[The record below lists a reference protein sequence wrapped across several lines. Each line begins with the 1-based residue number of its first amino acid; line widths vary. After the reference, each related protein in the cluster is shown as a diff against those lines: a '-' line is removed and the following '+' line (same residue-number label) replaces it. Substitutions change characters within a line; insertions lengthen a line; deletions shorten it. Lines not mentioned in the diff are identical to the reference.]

1 MRLLVLRQWTILL
14 LFVLG
19 LNPLASAGIKDF
31 FIKQKDKIQKAAQ
44 IKIFPIQV
52 NNETL
57 WQKEIT
63 IDSPSLPDL
72 FKFVTVPFPLVD
84 MGSSKTVSMTFKKI
98 YSTQEEASNIT
109 NSLEILKKIPFTA
122 GLLNSTLNV
131 GESFQLT
138 NQFDVSAGLKS
149 PQLFGLAPIGANG
162 GQELKGKLS
171 LLVRKISETQIELY
185 IIREHQQGQKLSSSV
200 GSQISEKSL
209 ASLNIAGVKLSSLNP
224 QFLNFNRSQGTLNSA
239 ATGFKVDLNSQVG
252 QNFYNRLMSVTFAGD
267 DLMQAVH
274 LEDRSFLE
282 LEKEKQ
288 RRRKHGV
295 SQTDLAVISGQL
307 ESQSRNLGYLNRT
320 SLSKDEQNIHLKF
333 RDENGLINNYLMD
346 ETTFL
351 TDKKKLFGFWATHK
365 NNLSLKALYAASAS
379 GKAKSL
385 VGFEFSSQ
393 FSSTSESKKEYKI
406 WLDSVQNFIPD
417 QVFSQIKSENW
428 FDSTTKFAPR
438 LSVSAVLPRLSFELL
453 SQQINSLS
461 PNDRQAWFENQ
472 IITYMENRK
481 WPNAGI
487 LRRCWNQ
494 VCRFLNDEQRAA
506 AEVHGKEV
514 ARLAKRLNAWI
525 DPELNQG
532 RMRKE
537 FLAISKSKLFAAI
550 GPGLL
555 SQMLKD
561 TSGELLKTE
570 VSLTYYDQNQKYH
583 SKQLARSEKES
594 SDRFQDQKNATAY
607 FDYFTAADS
616 KYAKPLAPS
625 LQCQKVFDASL

>member
-1 MRLLVLRQWTILL
+1 MRTLALRQLPFLL
-14 LFVLG
+14 LFVFG
-19 LNPLASAGIKDF
+19 LNPMASAGIKDF

-72 FKFVTVPFPLVD
+72 FKFITVPFPLVD
-84 MGSSKTVSMTFKKI
+84 MGSSKTVAMTFKKI
-98 YSTQEEASNIT
+98 YSSQEEASDIT
-109 NSLEILKKIPFTA
+109 NNLEILKKIPFTA

-209 ASLNIAGVKLSSLNP
+209 ASLNIAGIKLSSLNP
-224 QFLNFNRSQGTLNSA
+224 QFLNLSRSKGTLHSA
-239 ATGFKVDLNSQVG
+239 STGFKVDLNSKVG
-252 QNFYNRLMSVTFAGD
+252 QDFYNRLMSVTFAGAD
-267 DLMQAVH
+267 FMQAVH

-288 RRRKHGV
+288 RRRKQGV

-307 ESQSRNLGYLNRT
+307 DSESKNLGYLNRT
-320 SLSKDEQNIHLKF
+320 SFSKDEQNIHLKF

-346 ETTFL
+346 ETTYL

-365 NNLSLKALYAASAS
+365 NNLSLKALYAASPS
-379 GKAKSL
+379 GKAKAL
-385 VGFEFSSQ
+385 VGFEFSSN
-393 FSSTSESKKEYKI
+393 FTSTSESKKEYKI
-406 WLDSVQNFIPD
+406 WLDSAQNFIPEL
-417 QVFSQIKSENW
+417 VFSQIKSENW
-428 FDSTTKFAPR
+428 FDSTTKFAPG

-461 PNDRQAWFENQ
+461 PADRQAWFENQ

-487 LRRCWNQ
+487 LRKCWNQ
-494 VCRFLNDEQRAA
+494 VCRFLNNKQKAA
-506 AEVHGKEV
+506 AEVHEKEV

-532 RMRKE
+532 QMRKE
-537 FLAISKSKLFAAI
+537 FLAISKTKLFAAI

-555 SQMLKD
+555 SQILND
-561 TSGELLKTE
+561 QSGELLKTE

-583 SKQLARSEKES
+583 SKRLAPSEKEA
-594 SDRFQDQKNATAY
+594 SDRFHDQKNTTAY

-616 KYAKPLAPS
+616 KYAKPLAPP